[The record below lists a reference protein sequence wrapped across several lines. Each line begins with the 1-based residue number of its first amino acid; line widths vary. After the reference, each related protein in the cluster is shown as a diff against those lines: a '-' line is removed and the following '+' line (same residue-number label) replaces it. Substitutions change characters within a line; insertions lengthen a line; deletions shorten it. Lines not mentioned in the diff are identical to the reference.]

1 MEPSTLCDERGHGEA
16 LQPGMELV
24 RGSKAQVTHL
34 DDGLHPGL
42 SGRSL
47 GHHQHPD
54 GLDRSVLGLARTGSS
69 TTYGG
74 PCRLHCIESVGLAL
88 AATGLPV
95 LAVDFDYLHAF
106 ASEEPG
112 EPGAIRA
119 GALDA
124 DLGHLAEA
132 LEPVEQC
139 LVAGSV
145 GVERLGAD
153 EASEWIE
160 CCGNVGVEVGVD
172 TTRDPGW
179 SFYDGHG
186 RPYFP

>member
-1 MEPSTLCDERGHGEA
+1 MEPSALCDERGHGEA

-24 RGSKAQVTHL
+24 RGGKAQVAHL

-47 GHHQHPD
+47 GHHQYPD
-54 GLDRSVLGLARTGSS
+54 GLDRSVLCLCLAGRPATDGRP
-69 TTYGG
+69 G
-74 PCRLHCIESVGLAL
+74 RLHCIESVGLAL

-95 LAVDFDYLHAF
+95 LAVDFDYLHAS

-145 GVERLGAD
+145 GVEGTG
-153 EASEWIE
+153 SY
-160 CCGNVGVEVGVD
+160 G
-172 TTRDPGW
+172 
-179 SFYDGHG
+179 
-186 RPYFP
+186 